1 MLNHI
6 TLQGRLT
13 RDVEL
18 RRTNSGTAVASF
30 TLAVEDDY
38 SQQDGKRNCNF
49 INCVA
54 WKGTGEFVEKWF
66 HKGDMMLI
74 SGRLTM
80 RNYED
85 KNGNKRTAAEVVVSN
100 IYFCGSKKASAE
112 TDAAPQQYDELL
124 DNDNDL
130 PF

>member
-30 TLAVEDDY
+30 TLAVEEDY
-38 SQQDGKRNCNF
+38 SQQDGKRGCNF

-54 WKGTGEFVEKWF
+54 WKGAGEFAEKWF
-66 HKGDMMLI
+66 HKGDMMLL
-74 SGRLTM
+74 SGRLTV
-80 RNYED
+80 RSYED
-85 KNGNKRTAAEVVVSN
+85 KNGNKRTAAEVVAGN
-100 IYFCGSKKASAE
+100 IYFCGGKKAGTE

-124 DNDNDL
+124 DDDSDI

>member
-38 SQQDGKRNCNF
+38 SQQDGKRSCNF

-54 WKGTGEFVEKWF
+54 WKGTGEFAEKWF
-66 HKGDMMLI
+66 HKGDMMLL
-74 SGRLTM
+74 SGRLTI
-80 RNYED
+80 RGYED
-85 KNGNKRTAAEVVVSN
+85 KNGNKRTAAEVVASN
-100 IYFCGSKKASAE
+100 IYFAGSKAKAD
-112 TDAAPQQYDELL
+112 TDAAPQQFDELVE
-124 DNDNDL
+124 DGDF

>member
-30 TLAVEDDY
+30 TLAVDDDY
-38 SQQDGKRNCNF
+38 SQQDGTRNCNF

-54 WKGTGEFVEKWF
+54 WKGTGEFAEKYF
-66 HKGDMMLI
+66 HKGDMMVV
-74 SGRLTM
+74 SGRLTI
-80 RNYED
+80 RGYED
-85 KNGNKRTAAEVVVSN
+85 KNGNKRTAAEVVASS
-100 IYFCGSKKASAE
+100 IYFCGSKAKSG
-112 TDAAPQQYDELL
+112 TDAAPQRFEEINDDES
-124 DNDNDL
+124 DF